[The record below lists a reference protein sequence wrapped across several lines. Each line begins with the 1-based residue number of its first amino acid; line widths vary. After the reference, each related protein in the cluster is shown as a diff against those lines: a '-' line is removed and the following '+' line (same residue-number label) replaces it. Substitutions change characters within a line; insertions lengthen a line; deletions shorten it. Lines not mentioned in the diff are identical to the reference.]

1 MHPRM
6 PMGISTPAAFIM
18 SIEPAYT
25 KACHIWLSPAF
36 PVGSFA
42 FSHGLEWAVESGRV
56 ADGQSLQA
64 WLRDLLDHGGIATDC
79 CLVTLSYDADQPMR
93 LVLNDLALALTPSAE
108 RYLETNEQGRAFLR
122 AVLGAWPATVLQE
135 FAAQIRGGDVAYPV
149 AVGTACKAHACDRE
163 TVLFLFVTA
172 ALQNLT
178 SAALRLS
185 LVGQT
190 ETQLILA
197 DLYPHVLALVDRL
210 RTATLADLASAAW
223 VSDICAMRHE
233 TQYSRLFRS

>member
-1 MHPRM
+1 
-6 PMGISTPAAFIM
+6 M
-18 SIEPAYT
+18 SIEAAYT

-56 ADGQSLQA
+56 TEGKS
-64 WLRDLLDHGGIATDC
+64 LRDWLLDLLEHGGIATDS
-79 CLVTLSYDADQPMR
+79 CLMALAYDADPPTR
-93 LVLNDLALALTPSAE
+93 LMLNDLALALAPSAE
-108 RYLETNEQGRAFLR
+108 RFLETNEQGRAFLL
-122 AVLGAWPATVLQE
+122 AVRSAWPASGLQD
-135 FAAQIRGGDVAYPV
+135 FAAQIAGGDVAYPV
-149 AVGTACKAHACDRE
+149 AVGIACRAHACDRE
-163 TVLFLFVTA
+163 NAVFLFATA

-185 LVGQT
+185 IVGQT

-197 DLYPHVLALVDRL
+197 ALYPNVVSLVARL

>member
-1 MHPRM
+1 MRTRM
-6 PMGISTPAAFIM
+6 RMAAAFIM
-18 SIEPAYT
+18 SIEVGYA

-56 ADGQSLQA
+56 SDRISLQA
-64 WLRDLLDHGGIATDC
+64 WLRDLLDHGGIATDT
-79 CLVTLSYDADQPMR
+79 CLMVLSYEADHPTR
-93 LVLNDLALALTPSAE
+93 VGLNELALALAPSAE
-108 RYLETNEQGRAFLR
+108 RYLETNEQGRAFLL
-122 AVLGAWPATVLQE
+122 AVQSAWPATELQE
-135 FAAQIRGGDVAYPV
+135 LAVQIQGGDLAYPV
-149 AVGTACKAHACDRE
+149 AVGTACKAHACDRD
-163 TVLFLFVTA
+163 TVTFLFATA

-185 LVGQT
+185 IVGQS

-197 DLYPHVLALVDRL
+197 ALYPNVLALVDRL

-223 VSDICAMRHE
+223 MSDICAMRHE